1 MVNIKYSDNKNL
13 YKKLLNISLPIALS
27 SIIMSSLNLV
37 DNIMIGQLGE
47 TELSAVGMANQL
59 TFVHHMLLF
68 GFSSGG
74 GAFISQYWGIKDLKS
89 IKKVLGFT
97 STVTFLASIIF
108 FSVSFFFPNQIIG
121 LFTDDANVI
130 PYGVEYLR
138 IIAFTF
144 FITSLSVPHVTAL
157 RITEQTGLPFKINSF
172 AFVLNTVLNYA
183 LIFGNFGFP
192 EMGVKGA
199 AIATLCARL
208 AEFLLIIYFVYF
220 RKNIIAGSIKELFA
234 FSKKFVRRILGT
246 SLPVVTN
253 EIMWGMGM
261 AAYAVA
267 YGKLGT
273 TEYAAIQV
281 SNTIQTLFI
290 LAIFSLGDACLVL
303 VGQEIGRDKFDKAY
317 TLATKLLFI
326 SVVLGAIFGSLLF
339 VLSPLIV
346 ELFNFSDL
354 GKSYALKI
362 LMIYSVLMPIKT
374 FNGVNIIGTFRSGGD
389 TKFAMLTEIS
399 TIWLI
404 GVPVVFVSALV
415 FHLPVHIVVILSA
428 TEEFSK
434 AFICYKRVKSKKWI
448 NKLTHDN

>member
-234 FSKKFVRRILGT
+234 FEGEFQRVKPLAEMVFITVGNHS
-246 SLPVVTN
+246 VT
-253 EIMWGMGM
+253 
-261 AAYAVA
+261 VA
-267 YGKLGT
+267 
-273 TEYAAIQV
+273 
-281 SNTIQTLFI
+281 
-290 LAIFSLGDACLVL
+290 
-303 VGQEIGRDKFDKAY
+303 
-317 TLATKLLFI
+317 
-326 SVVLGAIFGSLLF
+326 
-339 VLSPLIV
+339 
-346 ELFNFSDL
+346 
-354 GKSYALKI
+354 
-362 LMIYSVLMPIKT
+362 
-374 FNGVNIIGTFRSGGD
+374 VNIQSLYRI
-389 TKFAMLTEIS
+389 AIS
-399 TIWLI
+399 IINLF
-404 GVPVVFVSALV
+404 PD
-415 FHLPVHIVVILSA
+415 
-428 TEEFSK
+428 
-434 AFICYKRVKSKKWI
+434 KK
-448 NKLTHDN
+448 